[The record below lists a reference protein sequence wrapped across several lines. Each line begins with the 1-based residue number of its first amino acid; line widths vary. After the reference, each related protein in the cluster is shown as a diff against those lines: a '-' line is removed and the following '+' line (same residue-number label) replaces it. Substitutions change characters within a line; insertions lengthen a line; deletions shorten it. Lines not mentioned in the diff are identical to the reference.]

1 MSEWSP
7 ESWLVAGGR
16 NRTAGEPLNVPPVFA
31 SNFYLPDDRVYSRTD
46 GTATTDALETL
57 LGGLEGGR
65 ALVFASGMAAAAV
78 VFNRL
83 AVGAHIAVPTD
94 PYHGVAGIVDEGEAQ
109 GRWTVRR
116 LDQADTPAWLDALA
130 QCDLVWLESPEN
142 PLMTVAD
149 LPVICGAS
157 RPPTTLVAVDS
168 TFATPLNQR
177 PLDYGADV
185 VMHSATK
192 FIGGHSDLLA
202 GVLVTRDDDVYEEFH
217 RRRLL
222 HGATI
227 GAMEAFLTIRGA
239 RTLALR
245 LERAQQNAMELAARL
260 EAHDQISRVLYPGLP
275 SHGTHA
281 VAASFMLGFGAML
294 SFEPT
299 GSGERASEVCA
310 RAELINHA
318 TSLGGVE
325 STMERRAVIP
335 GQERIPPSLI
345 RMSVGCE
352 HVEDLWADLQRALG

>member
-1 MSEWSP
+1 MAEWSP

-83 AVGAHIAVPTD
+83 TVGAHIAVPTD

-109 GRWTVRR
+109 GRWSVRR

-130 QCDLVWLESPEN
+130 HCDLVWLESPEN
-142 PLMTVAD
+142 PMMTVAD
-149 LPVICGAS
+149 LPTICGAP
-157 RPPTTLVAVDS
+157 RPNTTFVAVDS

-177 PLDYGADV
+177 PLDYGADA

-202 GVLVTRDDDVYEEFH
+202 GVLVTRDDVVFEEFH

-245 LERAQQNAMELAARL
+245 LDRAQRNAMELAARL
-260 EAHDQISRVLYPGLP
+260 EAHGQIRRVLYPGLS
-275 SHGTHA
+275 SHSTHA
-281 VAASFMLGFGAML
+281 VAASFMTGFGAML

-299 GSGERASEVCA
+299 GSGERASEVCT
-310 RAELINHA
+310 RVELINHA

-352 HVEDLWADLQRALG
+352 DVEDLWADLQQALR